1 MHITESIVG
10 THLSNLIE
18 ICLERGSDISFHK
31 PQKQAE
37 SAMIGF
43 YLMKIDLRKGALQS
57 LTAKNERFDRQ
68 VNLKFKLFHFR
79 TLTFIKQ

>member
-18 ICLERGSDISFHK
+18 ICLERGSDISFNK

-37 SAMIGF
+37 SAMKGF
-43 YLMKIDLRKGALQS
+43 YLMKIGPKKGCS
-57 LTAKNERFDRQ
+57 TKSTCKERT
-68 VNLKFKLFHFR
+68 V
-79 TLTFIKQ
+79 